1 MRVLLP
7 DHALL
12 DVFPL
17 GLIRGMYRDQGDT
30 AVAAIVGEGE
40 HRYSPDGTLLYSWGE
55 SGTFDI
61 VHNITRDGDGGV

>member
-1 MRVLLP
+1 
-7 DHALL
+7 
-12 DVFPL
+12 
-17 GLIRGMYRDQGDT
+17 MYRDQGDT